1 MRLDL
6 LASVLLAE
14 LVEGVGGGGSGHI
27 TGSWVGCISP
37 VSNRDNLF

>member
-14 LVEGVGGGGSGHI
+14 LVEGVGGGSGHI